1 MTEDMAS
8 TWGDWGVSSEIGRL
22 HAVLL
27 RRPGPE
33 LDAVT
38 DFDAMQM
45 RSDLSPDRVREQHDA
60 LADAYRAAGVVVHY
74 VERGRIDKPN
84 AMFVRD
90 LMLMTPE
97 GAIVTRP
104 ASTVRA
110 GEERLVAEAL
120 AQLGVPILM
129 SVHGSGTFEGA
140 DVIWVDEHLCFLAEG
155 LRTNEEGADQV
166 ERMLREIGVADVVRV
181 GLPHGAMHLDGL
193 LAILDRDLAVV
204 WPRRTPFKVVDTLRK
219 RGFTFI
225 EVDDEQEAQDCLP
238 MNFVALAPGEILM
251 PAGGTAMRQKYEAAG
266 VRCHVVDIGECIKAG
281 GGIHCMTGFLKRDA
295 VCNIT
300 SGEDHRVR
308 VFAEQIGASG
318 RKRPSLRRGSLLDSL
333 VSSPSPTFKLAKASQ
348 STHRSILRA
357 ARVAAG
363 ASDAITPRR
372 DDAVATADRPGRLE
386 SATFSP

>member
-8 TWGDWGVSSEIGRL
+8 TWGDWGVSSEIGKL
-22 HAVLL
+22 NAVLL

-33 LDAVT
+33 LDAVV

-45 RSDLSPDRVREQHDA
+45 RSDLLPDRVREQHDA
-60 LADAYRAAGVVVHY
+60 LADAYRAAGVMVHY

-129 SVHGSGTFEGA
+129 SVHGSATFEGA
-140 DVIWVDEHLCFLAEG
+140 DVIWVDEKLCFLAEG
-155 LRTNEEGADQV
+155 LRTNQEGADQV
-166 ERMLREIGVADVVRV
+166 ERMLREIGVTEVVRV

-193 LAILDRDLAVV
+193 LAIIDRDLAVI
-204 WPRRTPFKVVDTLRK
+204 WPRRTPFKAVNTLRK
-219 RGFTFI
+219 RGFRFI
-225 EVDDEQEAQDCLP
+225 EVEDEQEAQQCLP
-238 MNFVALAPGEILM
+238 MNFVALAPGEIFM
-251 PAGGTAMRQKYEAAG
+251 PAGGSNMADKYEAAG
-266 VRCHVVDIGECIKAG
+266 ARCHVVDISECIKAG

-295 VCNIT
+295 VCNMT
-300 SGEDHRVR
+300 SGEEHRMR
-308 VFAEQIGASG
+308 MRAEE
-318 RKRPSLRRGSLLDSL
+318 
-333 VSSPSPTFKLAKASQ
+333 AKAGS
-348 STHRSILRA
+348 HA
-357 ARVAAG
+357 A
-363 ASDAITPRR
+363 
-372 DDAVATADRPGRLE
+372 
-386 SATFSP
+386 

>member
-1 MTEDMAS
+1 MSTSVLSAAYGGELWSPRLSTMTEDMTS

-22 HAVLL
+22 QAVLL

-33 LDAVT
+33 LDGVT

-60 LADAYRAAGVVVHY
+60 LADAYRSAGVVVHY
-74 VERGRIDKPN
+74 VDRGRIDKPN

-140 DVIWVDEHLCFLAEG
+140 DVIWVDEKLCFLAEG

-193 LAILDRDLAVV
+193 LAIIDRDLAVV
-204 WPRRTPFKVVDTLRK
+204 WPRRTPFKVVDKLRK
-219 RGFTFI
+219 RGFRFV
-225 EVDDEQEAQDCLP
+225 EVDDEREAQNCLP
-238 MNFVALAPGEILM
+238 MNVVALAPGTILM
-251 PAGGTAMRQKYEAAG
+251 PTGGHGMRLQFEAAG
-266 VRCHVVDIGECIKAG
+266 VNCHLVDIDECIKAG

-295 VCNIT
+295 VCTMT
-300 SGEDHRVR
+300 SGEEHRMR
-308 VFAEQIGASG
+308 
-318 RKRPSLRRGSLLDSL
+318 
-333 VSSPSPTFKLAKASQ
+333 
-348 STHRSILRA
+348 LRA
-357 ARVAAG
+357 DEAKERNCAA
-363 ASDAITPRR
+363 
-372 DDAVATADRPGRLE
+372 
-386 SATFSP
+386 

>member
-1 MTEDMAS
+1 MREDMAS

-22 HAVLL
+22 RAVLL

-45 RSDLSPDRVREQHDA
+45 RSDLSPDVVRRQHDA
-60 LADAYRAAGVVVHY
+60 LAAAYRAHGVTVHAI
-74 VERGRIDKPN
+74 ERGRIDKPN

-120 AQLGVPILM
+120 SRLGVPILM

-140 DVIWVDEHLCFLAEG
+140 DVAWVDKDLCFLAEG

-166 ERMLREIGVADVVRV
+166 ERMLREIGVANVVRV

-193 LAILDRDLAVV
+193 LGLLDRDLAVV
-204 WPRRTPFKVVDTLRK
+204 WPRRTPLKVVETLRR
-219 RGFTFI
+219 RGYRFI
-225 EVDDEQEAQDCLP
+225 EVEDEGEAQDCLP
-238 MNFVALAPGEILM
+238 MNAVALAPGEILM
-251 PAGGTAMRQKYEAAG
+251 PSGGDRLRERYEEAG
-266 VRCHVVDIGECIKAG
+266 VRCYTVDISECIKAG
-281 GGIHCMTGFLKRDA
+281 GGLHCMTGFLKREEP
-295 VCNIT
+295 C
-300 SGEDHRVR
+300 EL
-308 VFAEQIGASG
+308 FAD
-318 RKRPSLRRGSLLDSL
+318 RGSD
-333 VSSPSPTFKLAKASQ
+333 
-348 STHRSILRA
+348 
-357 ARVAAG
+357 
-363 ASDAITPRR
+363 
-372 DDAVATADRPGRLE
+372 
-386 SATFSP
+386 

>member
-1 MTEDMAS
+1 MSTSALSAAYGGALWSPRIAAMTEDMTT

-45 RSDLSPDRVREQHDA
+45 RSDLSADLVREQHDA
-60 LADAYRAAGVVVHY
+60 LADAYRVAGVVVHY

-104 ASTVRA
+104 SSTVRA

-140 DVIWVDEHLCFLAEG
+140 DVIWVDEDLCFLAEG

-166 ERMLREIGVADVVRV
+166 ERILREIGVTEVIRV
-181 GLPHGAMHLDGL
+181 DLPHGAMHLDGL
-193 LAILDRDLAVV
+193 IAILDRDLAVV
-204 WPRRTPFKVVDTLRK
+204 WPRRTPYKVVKTLRQ
-219 RGFTFI
+219 RGFRFI
-225 EVDDEQEAQDCLP
+225 EVEDEREAQDCLP

-251 PAGGTAMRQKYEAAG
+251 PEGGSSIRERYEAAG
-266 VRCHVVDIGECIKAG
+266 VRSHTVDIGECIKAG
-281 GGIHCMTGFLKRDA
+281 GGIHCMTGFLKRD
-295 VCNIT
+295 
-300 SGEDHRVR
+300 RV
-308 VFAEQIGASG
+308 
-318 RKRPSLRRGSLLDSL
+318 
-333 VSSPSPTFKLAKASQ
+333 
-348 STHRSILRA
+348 
-357 ARVAAG
+357 
-363 ASDAITPRR
+363 
-372 DDAVATADRPGRLE
+372 
-386 SATFSP
+386 

>member
-1 MTEDMAS
+1 MSLSVLSAAYGGELWSPRVAAMTEDMTS

-22 HAVLL
+22 RAVLL

-33 LDAVT
+33 LEAVT

-45 RSDLSPDRVREQHDA
+45 RSDLSPDLVREQHDA
-60 LADAYRAAGVVVHY
+60 LSDAYRAAGVVVHH

-166 ERMLREIGVADVVRV
+166 ERILREIGVAEVVRV

-193 LAILDRDLAVV
+193 LGIIDRDLAVV
-204 WPRRTPFKVVDTLRK
+204 WPRRTPFKVVSTLRQ
-219 RGFTFI
+219 RGFRFI
-225 EVDDEQEAQDCLP
+225 EVDDEREAQDCLP

-251 PAGGTAMRQKYEAAG
+251 PAGGLAMRQKYENAG

-295 VCNIT
+295 VCNTT
-300 SGEDHRVR
+300 SRDEYRTPVIAGEY
-308 VFAEQIGASG
+308 
-318 RKRPSLRRGSLLDSL
+318 
-333 VSSPSPTFKLAKASQ
+333 
-348 STHRSILRA
+348 RA
-357 ARVAAG
+357 
-363 ASDAITPRR
+363 P
-372 DDAVATADRPGRLE
+372 DR
-386 SATFSP
+386 